1 MTLEELVYFGLCM
14 LIGYSFG
21 CGIWLVSFAIR
32 YVFKLFK
39 MMSNG

>member
-1 MTLEELVYFGLCM
+1 MTLTELVYFGICM
-14 LIGYSFG
+14 GIGYGFG

-32 YVFKLFK
+32 YCFKLFR

>member
-1 MTLEELVYFGLCM
+1 MNLQEFVYFGIFI
-14 LIGYSFG
+14 LIGYTFG